1 FNVRIAVTP
10 NALGQWEG
18 GVSHEGQDSVNC
30 GIPPERYSC
39 LNELTGLARAA
50 RRACALTINNAKV
63 SAMAPVTGNIHQAIS
78 VLIVSRSRYLSI
90 ANHEKGTYIQNVTMS
105 HREKT

>member
-1 FNVRIAVTP
+1 HRTAPTPAFIVDIRNNSQFPRAFNVRIAVTP

-18 GVSHEGQDSVNC
+18 GVSHEGQDNVNC

-39 LNELTGLARAA
+39 RNELTGLARAA

-78 VLIVSRSRYLSI
+78 VLIV
-90 ANHEKGTYIQNVTMS
+90 
-105 HREKT
+105 